1 MRRGSWWD
9 STGSYC
15 SIWWPPLFIINFLGG
30 PPPLCPKLLEMP
42 PPKKKERKRKKM
54 FNYQA
59 AIDAFKYSGLKI
71 LPLWSRDC
79 YCRSNW
85 WGWSFFVVEIRLL
98 QVLTGS
104 IITTYAIS
112 IVTWYKRVLT
122 VNELRLHVML
132 HLKLGKYQL
141 HWIWNDWSL
150 S

>member
-1 MRRGSWWD
+1 MLLDIQGSRYSRYD
-9 STGSYC
+9 PEIATADL
-15 SIWWPPLFIINFLGG
+15 IDEGG
-30 PPPLCPKLLEMP
+30 L
-42 PPKKKERKRKKM
+42 
-54 FNYQA
+54 
-59 AIDAFKYSGLKI
+59 
-71 LPLWSRDC
+71 
-79 YCRSNW
+79 
-85 WGWSFFVVEIRLL
+85 FFVVEIRLL